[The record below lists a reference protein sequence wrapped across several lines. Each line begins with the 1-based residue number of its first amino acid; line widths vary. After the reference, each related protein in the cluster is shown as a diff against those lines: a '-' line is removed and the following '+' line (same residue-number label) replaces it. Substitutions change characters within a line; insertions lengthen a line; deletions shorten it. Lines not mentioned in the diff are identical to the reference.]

1 MRFLATCKMG
11 LESTVT
17 RQLKS
22 LGIEVEQTLD
32 ARVIFTGDGIPVF
45 AERMKELLKC
55 PYSLAPAHMSRQ
67 RAASDFLF
75 PTTSCPT
82 SLPVMRWCLA
92 MK

>member
-32 ARVIFTGDGIPVF
+32 ARVIFTGD
-45 AERMKELLKC
+45 E
-55 PYSLAPAHMSRQ
+55 
-67 RAASDFLF
+67 
-75 PTTSCPT
+75 
-82 SLPVMRWCLA
+82 
-92 MK
+92 